1 MRGTPVSKRSSRNRR
16 QNYAIQAAASGPKE
30 MYICGDSEPLEIQA
44 AETPES
50 PKRFSMV
57 AYTGAAI
64 KVGFGYP
71 VVVDLEGMKIPSQ
84 KRPILRGHDH
94 ERIVGHT
101 EAVEKTAQRLKVSG
115 VLSGS
120 DDQTAEIIAT
130 ASKGFPWQASIG
142 ASIDRMEFVD
152 KGATVKVNGRNFDG
166 PIYVARATSLGEV
179 SFVTIGADGATS
191 ASVAATYTGDS
202 VMTFSEWLKAKGI
215 DEAGQNE
222 SVMSALK
229 LAYKAEQ
236 LPVTPAPAAPVPP
249 PEVKATG
256 KNPSAALGDVIEAQ
270 RKENARVEG
279 ITELVARYAK
289 DQPRVLDAFEE
300 IGKQAI
306 EAGWDVDKVE
316 NKLTMASIKAGS
328 GPTVIIPSRPQVTGD
343 VLEASLCLSLGLNQP
358 EKAFDER
365 ILHAADKQYGRA
377 MGLQELVD
385 VCAAANGYRGSCRR
399 NLNQT
404 LRAAFSDGINASAT
418 PSTLSI
424 SSILSNVA
432 NKFVREAFMYVE
444 MDWKKLAATRSVR
457 DFKQI
462 SSYSLT
468 GDLTYRQVGPGGEI
482 EHGTLGDEA
491 YNNQAKTYAL
501 MLGISRNDLI
511 NDDLGALQTV
521 TKRLGRGGALKLT
534 QSFWTTFMDNS
545 TFFTTGNSNYDD
557 GTDTALT
564 NDGLVAA
571 DILWAA
577 MTDPD
582 GNPMGGKPKYLVVP
596 ANLRIAAWRLMNSQ
610 FFTAADEEGE
620 NNPWAGAFEVVS
632 SDYLNNTS
640 YTGYS
645 TKAWYWLRDP
655 NEIPTIEVCYLNGQE
670 MPTIESADLDFNR
683 LGIAFRGYHDFGI
696 TKQEPRGGFKFK
708 GEA

>member
-1 MRGTPVSKRSSRNRR
+1 MSKRASRKRKLAIEAAGVSKDFR
-16 QNYAIQAAASGPKE
+16 
-30 MYICGDSEPLEIQA
+30 ICGESEPLELIA
-44 AETPES
+44 AETPDS

-64 KVGFGYP
+64 KVGYGHP
-71 VVVDLEGMKIPSQ
+71 VVVDLEGMKVPSQ
-84 KRPILRGHDH
+84 KRPILRQHDH

-101 EAVEKTAQRLKVSG
+101 ETVEKTAQRLKVSG

-120 DDQTAEIIAT
+120 DEQTAEVIAT

-142 ASIDRMEFVD
+142 ASVERMEFVD

-166 PIYVARATSLGEV
+166 PIYVARATTLGEV

-191 ASVAATYTGDS
+191 ASVAAAYTGDAI
-202 VMTFSEWLKAKGI
+202 MTFSEWLKAKGI
-215 DEAGQNE
+215 EEAGQPE
-222 SVMSALK
+222 SVMAALK

-236 LPVTPAPAAPVPP
+236 VPVTQPAVQTPAPT
-249 PEVKATG
+249 PEVKASG
-256 KNPSAALGDVIEAQ
+256 KNPAAALGDVIEAQ

-279 ITELVARYAK
+279 ITELVAKYAK
-289 DQPRVLDAFEE
+289 DQPNCLDAFEE
-300 IGKQAI
+300 IGQQAI
-306 EAGWDVDKVE
+306 EGGWDVDKAE
-316 NKLTMASIKAGS
+316 GKLTMASVRAGH
-328 GPTVIIPSRPQVTGD
+328 GPIVIAKSRPQVTGD
-343 VLEASLCLSLGLNQP
+343 VLEASLCLSLGLSKP

-365 ILHAADKQYGRA
+365 TLNAAEKAYGRGV
-377 MGLQELVD
+377 GLQEVVD
-385 VCAAANGYRGSCRR
+385 LCAAQNGHRVTCRR
-399 NLNQT
+399 NLNAA
-404 LRAAFSDGINASAT
+404 LRGAFDDRNIHATGAT

-424 SSILSNVA
+424 ASILSNVA

-444 MDWKKLAATRSVR
+444 MDGLKLAAKRSVR

-511 NDDLGALQTV
+511 NDDLGALQSV
-521 TKRLGRGGALKLT
+521 SKRLGRGGALKLIET
-534 QSFWTTFMDNS
+534 FWTTFMDNS
-545 TFFTTGNSNYDD
+545 SFFSTGNGNYDE
-557 GTDTALT
+557 GTDTAFT
-564 NDGLVAA
+564 NDGLAA
-571 DILWAA
+571 AYIMWAA

-582 GNPMGGKPKYLVVP
+582 GKPMGGRPKYLVVP
-596 ANLRIAAWRLMNSQ
+596 RNLEIAAWRLMNSQ
-610 FFTAADEEGE
+610 MFTAADEEGE
-620 NNPWAGAFEVVS
+620 RNPWAGAFEVVS

-655 NEIPTIEVCYLNGQE
+655 NDIPAIEVCYLNGQE
-670 MPTIESADLDFNR
+670 MPVIESADLDFNR
-683 LGIAFRGYHDFGI
+683 LGIAFRGYHDFGV
-696 TKQEPRGGFKFK
+696 TKQEPRAGYKFK